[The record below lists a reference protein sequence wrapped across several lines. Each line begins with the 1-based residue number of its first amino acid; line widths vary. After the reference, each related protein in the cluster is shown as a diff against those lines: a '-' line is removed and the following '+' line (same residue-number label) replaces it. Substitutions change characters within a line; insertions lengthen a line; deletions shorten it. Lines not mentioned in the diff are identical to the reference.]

1 MRRLICILLVA
12 IVQLNAEG
20 AETEQ
25 LLKRLEN
32 DFAQALVRRDTA
44 TFERLLA
51 PRFVYTEDASMMN
64 KEELIR
70 AIMADKFTSASNDDM
85 KVHLYGDTA
94 VVTGILHT
102 AGSEKEGKFDRR
114 YRFTDT
120 WLLRENRWQI
130 IAAQDYLIKK

>member
-64 KEELIR
+64 KAELIR
-70 AIMADKFTSASNDDM
+70 AIMADKITSASNEDM

-94 VVTGILHT
+94 VVTGILH
-102 AGSEKEGKFDRR
+102 
-114 YRFTDT
+114 
-120 WLLRENRWQI
+120 
-130 IAAQDYLIKK
+130 